1 VRSSTAR
8 RRMALEVV
16 ELDGKIVLVSLSG
29 DAGRAEEALRAA
41 GRPGDVEAV
50 RLSEFTSAPGRL
62 LRRRTFQLA
71 IAGAPPA
78 DEIGYGL
85 APLIALA
92 MRARQILLIDLRTG
106 SVRSLPLSR
115 YLAGALPF
123 GCAQLV
129 ASAVGIGAQRA
140 MIPLA
145 NASPSA
151 TESSG
156 ELRSVL
162 YLRPSV
168 GSSSSVGG
176 SVTHAHEVIRAL
188 GERGVEVD
196 PVTTDTQI
204 AEAAC
209 SDPDPPCR
217 WRVARTPRVLKALPA
232 SAGFGND
239 LALVRAA
246 LWSARCT
253 DVIYQRHARFSIA
266 GALVARLTGK
276 PFFLEYNGS
285 EEFVGHYWT
294 PTTLRGQ
301 LAACERAA
309 LTAATRIFVVSDVD
323 RENLLGRG
331 VEPERIIV
339 NPNGVSIERF
349 AAASGTAIRRRLGLA
364 ETDFVIGFIGT
375 FGPWHGAP
383 LLARAFSMVAQK
395 LPHAKLLLV
404 GDGPQ
409 FDETQRQ
416 LVADGTKGQ
425 AILTGRV
432 VPGEIPHYLDACDVL
447 ASPHVRLPEGVEF
460 FGSPTK
466 LFEYMAAGKAIIAS
480 DLGQIADVLDH
491 GRTAWLV
498 PPGDAD
504 ALASAIHELAIAP
517 ELRRDLGVRARRQA
531 EGHTWRQN
539 AGRIIDT
546 YQALTGEAG

>member
-1 VRSSTAR
+1 
-8 RRMALEVV
+8 MALEVV
-16 ELDGKIVLVSLSG
+16 ESDGKIVLVSLSG

-41 GRPGDVEAV
+41 GRPSDVETV
-50 RLSEFTSAPGRL
+50 RLSELTGGMGRL
-62 LRRRTFQLA
+62 LRRRSFHLA

-92 MRARQILLIDLRTG
+92 MRARQILLIDLTTG

-123 GCAQLV
+123 GCAQLL
-129 ASAVGIGAQRA
+129 ASSVGVGAQRA
-140 MIPLA
+140 LIHLA
-145 NASPSA
+145 DASPSA
-151 TESSG
+151 TESNDK
-156 ELRSVL
+156 LRRVL
-162 YLRPSV
+162 YLRPRV
-168 GSSSSVGG
+168 GSSSLVGG

-188 GERGVEVD
+188 GASGVEVD
-196 PVTTDTQI
+196 PVTTDTLI
-204 AEAAC
+204 AEAAR
-209 SDPDPPCR
+209 SDPDPPCQ
-217 WRVARTPRVLKALPA
+217 WRVVKTPRVLKALPA

-239 LALVRAA
+239 IALVRAV
-246 LWSARCT
+246 LWSARRT

-266 GALVARLTGK
+266 GALLARLSGK

-285 EEFVGHYWT
+285 EEFVGRYWT
-294 PTTLRGQ
+294 PTTLKGQ

-331 VEPERIIV
+331 VDPKRIIV
-339 NPNGVSIERF
+339 NPNGVAIERF
-349 AAASGTAIRRRLGLA
+349 AAARGPAMRRRLGLA

-395 LPHAKLLLV
+395 LPQSKLLLV

-409 FDETQRQ
+409 LDETRRQ
-416 LVADGTKGQ
+416 LVADGVGGQ
-425 AILTGRV
+425 AILTGKMA
-432 VPGEIPHYLDACDVL
+432 PGEIPHYLDACDVL
-447 ASPHVRLPEGVEF
+447 ASPHLPLPEGIEF

-466 LFEYMAAGKAIIAS
+466 LFEYMAAGKAIVAS
-480 DLGQIADVLDH
+480 ELGQIADVLEH

-498 PPGDAD
+498 PPGDAE

-517 ELRRDLGVRARRQA
+517 ELRRDLGARARRQA

-539 AGRIIDT
+539 AGRIVDA